1 MYDPCGLP
9 AMPSDMCTAICLQW
23 ITGTAPLHRH
33 AFVMLTV
40 QTGFLGALRHS
51 HKDDTSMCRLLNI
64 SVASSSNT
72 HLSVFRGYKVVVKF
86 FPNEAANLEP
96 VVELLLKIEEE
107 VCPSVTALHCIAL
120 HTFTLANVHEVCP
133 TAHAYQQSCSR
144 HFQRHVAWCAKANQ
158 LQQNPQA
165 ELSHCTSS

>member
-1 MYDPCGLP
+1 MILADFQPCHQICALQYVYNGLLAQP
-9 AMPSDMCTAICLQW
+9 PCTDMPLCVQS
-23 ITGTAPLHRH
+23 
-33 AFVMLTV
+33 VMLTV

-120 HTFTLANVHEVCP
+120 HCIHSP
-133 TAHAYQQSCSR
+133 WQMSMK
-144 HFQRHVAWCAKANQ
+144 CAPQ
-158 LQQNPQA
+158 LM
-165 ELSHCTSS
+165 LTSSPVPDTFKDMLPGVPKQTSCNRTPKQN